1 MCNKKTSHFLTY
13 LSSKVKIFA
22 IFAIL
27 FGVFFT
33 SALPFTSVIAKPA
46 EKPIKKTEQ
55 TEQTKKSNHGK
66 TITTTN
72 PNTFKYTTPVTPLP
86 AITVPTNNQTGNNH
100 PSSKNTTDNQ
110 KSSTENSN
118 TTDTKNANSSDK
130 DAKNTKSDTN
140 NKDKTSDSS
149 DVKNQ
154 ASPDSKDESS
164 KDKENTDKKSQNPES
179 SNSKDEKPNESK
191 DSQSSDAEKKGCSDH
206 IVGIGWLICPIINLA
221 GSGID
226 AMYGLINNFLIVKPI
241 FADKESS
248 ILTIWQ
254 YFRDVTNIIFIIFF
268 LVIIYSQI
276 TGIGFNN
283 YQIKRTL
290 PRVVVAAIL
299 INLSFIICSLA
310 LDISNI
316 LGSSLRGVFTSIEE
330 NVIKNYNYK
339 PDDFNWASFIA
350 TIVIGG
356 GVAYKGII
364 IAGGLMSVLWMSIPV
379 ILGAVIAVVAGLF
392 TIAGRQAV
400 IYLLVMISPLAFVAY
415 LLPNTE
421 KYFDKWKALFTKMLI
436 FYPMF
441 SVLFGASSLAG
452 WAIISSADNI
462 FVMILGMAVRIF
474 PLFYSVKLM
483 QMSDTILSNISN
495 SINRLSKP
503 LVSKVSTE
511 SALRAAKARADY
523 YTRGAINARRGTKFS
538 FLDAGARS
546 HKRTEDRKKM
556 LENSAKRAEA
566 VKNSYQSVALNANDL
581 GLKMVG
587 IDKDGREIYKSDTR
601 KVTKSMQEAYG
612 QKAAENRAKA
622 SGLMLEKEFDAM
634 GDFLEHGNFD
644 KTSKAAERKFKQM
657 EALKNQNFQSFID
670 NTVTKSA
677 IESNERAD
685 ARFLHEEI
693 RKASQL
699 DKNGNPIDP
708 AKYNKL
714 IKEAAGYDALNDDND
729 KISNDALMRV
739 TAKSFEA
746 ADAEDAA
753 TVKKYAAYA
762 KRQNTTE
769 DVIDLFRNAIKS
781 KNAEAI
787 VAFGQ
792 EIANR
797 GDLDKFSKPLAEAL
811 DEGDYIQLD
820 DDFSSKLAHLF
831 LSMKGID
838 PTMQRFGKHIMV
850 ENALFKA
857 GDRKNKF
864 VTMREFFTGE
874 YEDEN
879 GNIVPTKG
887 SAADYLKGTPFK
899 DMDRT
904 AIANLEQY
912 INSYLPGE
920 ENHKKREAIYNAML
934 PQIISAMGSFAS
946 GSEQIVHTMNHIT
959 GVKKNKNGNWEKANK
974 MTSVTSQEF
983 TERTKDYLGALTA
996 EAIINMKSDTIE
1008 SIIEKFKLDATD
1020 LGINDKVAAQK
1031 YAEQQYANS
1040 FNDTAIE
1047 ILKRTPNIASMKPKN
1062 LKILEDTGRI

>member
-1 MCNKKTSHFLTY
+1 MCNKKTSHFLTH
-13 LSSKVKIFA
+13 LSQKVKNIA
-22 IFAIL
+22 IFAII

-33 SALPFTSVIAKPA
+33 SILPITSVIAKPA

-55 TEQTKKSNHGK
+55 TEQTKKSSQGK
-66 TITTTN
+66 TTTTTN
-72 PNTFKYTTPVTPLP
+72 PNTFKYTPTNPTPSPAP
-86 AITVPTNNQTGNNH
+86 AITVPTQTNTQTQNQTNTQTPQNFKTQTKT
-100 PSSKNTTDNQ
+100 PEKTPDQNSKDPKTDSTKDQKSDQNTTKTQ
-110 KSSTENSN
+110 EPTKENSN
-118 TTDTKNANSSDK
+118 ENKK
-130 DAKNTKSDTN
+130 DTN
-140 NKDKTSDSS
+140 S
-149 DVKNQ
+149 
-154 ASPDSKDESS
+154 AES
-164 KDKENTDKKSQNPES
+164 ETPES
-179 SNSKDEKPNESK
+179 
-191 DSQSSDAEKKGCSDH
+191 KKGCSDH
-206 IVGIGWLICPIINLA
+206 ITGIGWLICPIVELA
-221 GSGID
+221 GKGID
-226 AMYGLINNFLIVKPI
+226 AMYGLITNFLIVKPI
-241 FADKESS
+241 TTDTNSS
-248 ILTIWQ
+248 IFIIWQ
-254 YFRDVTNIIFIIFF
+254 YFRDLTNIVFIIFF

-276 TGIGFNN
+276 TGLGFNN

-290 PRVVVAAIL
+290 PRIVVAAVL

-310 LDISNI
+310 LDTSNI
-316 LGSSLRGVFTSIEE
+316 LGGSLRGFFATIEE
-330 NVIKNYNYK
+330 NTIKNHNFK
-339 PDDFNWASFIA
+339 TDDFNWASLIA
-350 TIVIGG
+350 TVVIGG
-356 GVAYKGII
+356 GAAFQGIA
-364 IAGGLMSVLWMSIPV
+364 IAGGLMSVLWMAIPV
-379 ILGAVIAVVAGLF
+379 ILGAVVSVLAGLF

-421 KYFDKWKALFTKMLI
+421 KYFAKWKALFTKMLV

-462 FVMILGMAVRIF
+462 FIMILGMAVRIF
-474 PLFYSVKLM
+474 PLFYSIKLM
-483 QMSDTILSNISN
+483 QMSDTILSHIGN
-495 SINRLSKP
+495 SINRLGKP
-503 LVSKVSTE
+503 LVSTASTQA
-511 SALRAAKARADY
+511 ALRAAKSRADY
-523 YTRGAINARRGTKFS
+523 YTRGAINARRGTKLS

-546 HKRTEDRKKM
+546 YKRTEDRKKM

-566 VKNSYQSVALNANDL
+566 IKNAHQATYLNADML
-581 GLKMVG
+581 GMEMVG
-587 IDKDGREIYKSDTR
+587 YDKDGRELYKSDKR
-601 KVTKSMQEAYG
+601 KVTKSMQEAYQ

-644 KTSKAAERKFKQM
+644 KTSKAAQRKYKQM
-657 EALKNQNFQSFID
+657 GTLKNQNFQSFID

-677 IESNERAD
+677 IESNERSD

-714 IKEAAGYDALNDDND
+714 IKEAAGYDALSDNA
-729 KISNDALMRV
+729 KFSNDALMRV

-769 DVIDLFRNAIKS
+769 DVIDLFKNAIKS

-792 EIANR
+792 EIAIR
-797 GDLDKFSKPLAEAL
+797 GDLDKFSKPLAEAF

-850 ENALFKA
+850 ENAQFKA
-857 GDRKNKF
+857 GNRKKSTI
-864 VTMREFFTGE
+864 TMEEFFTGE

-879 GNIVPTKG
+879 GKIVPTKG

-912 INSYLPGE
+912 IDSYLPGK
-920 ENHKKREAIYNAML
+920 ENSGKREAIYNAML

-946 GSEQIVHTMNHIT
+946 GSEQIVHTMTHIT
-959 GVKKNKNGNWEKANK
+959 GVKKKDGKWIQAKNMK
-974 MTSVTSQEF
+974 SVTSQEF

-1008 SIIEKFKLDATD
+1008 SILEKFKLDATD
-1020 LGINDKVAAQK
+1020 LGITDEVAAQA
-1031 YAEQQYANS
+1031 YAEQQYVNS

-1047 ILKRTPNIASMKPKN
+1047 ILKRTPDIASMKPKN
-1062 LKILEDTGRI
+1062 LKILENTGRI

>member
-1 MCNKKTSHFLTY
+1 
-13 LSSKVKIFA
+13 
-22 IFAIL
+22 
-27 FGVFFT
+27 
-33 SALPFTSVIAKPA
+33 
-46 EKPIKKTEQ
+46 
-55 TEQTKKSNHGK
+55 
-66 TITTTN
+66 
-72 PNTFKYTTPVTPLP
+72 
-86 AITVPTNNQTGNNH
+86 
-100 PSSKNTTDNQ
+100 
-110 KSSTENSN
+110 
-118 TTDTKNANSSDK
+118 
-130 DAKNTKSDTN
+130 
-140 NKDKTSDSS
+140 
-149 DVKNQ
+149 
-154 ASPDSKDESS
+154 
-164 KDKENTDKKSQNPES
+164 
-179 SNSKDEKPNESK
+179 
-191 DSQSSDAEKKGCSDH
+191 
-206 IVGIGWLICPIINLA
+206 
-221 GSGID
+221 
-226 AMYGLINNFLIVKPI
+226 
-241 FADKESS
+241 
-248 ILTIWQ
+248 
-254 YFRDVTNIIFIIFF
+254 
-268 LVIIYSQI
+268 
-276 TGIGFNN
+276 
-283 YQIKRTL
+283 
-290 PRVVVAAIL
+290 
-299 INLSFIICSLA
+299 
-310 LDISNI
+310 
-316 LGSSLRGVFTSIEE
+316 
-330 NVIKNYNYK
+330 
-339 PDDFNWASFIA
+339 
-350 TIVIGG
+350 
-356 GVAYKGII
+356 
-364 IAGGLMSVLWMSIPV
+364 MSVLWMSIPV

-644 KTSKAAERKFKQM
+644 KTSKSAERKFKQM

-792 EIANR
+792 EIAGR

-879 GNIVPTKG
+879 GKIVKTKG

-912 INSYLPGE
+912 LGDYLPGE
-920 ENHKKREAIYNAML
+920 ENRSKREAIYNAML

-946 GSEQIVHTMNHIT
+946 GSEQIVHTMTHIT
-959 GVKKNKNGNWEKANK
+959 GIKKKNGEWKSANNID
-974 MTSVTSQEF
+974 TVSANEF
-983 TERTKDYLGALTA
+983 TERTKTYLSSLTT

-1008 SIIEKFKLDATD
+1008 SIIEKFKLDAKAK
-1020 LGINDKVAAQK
+1020 GIKDPAAIQA
-1031 YAEQQYANS
+1031 YAEQQYASS